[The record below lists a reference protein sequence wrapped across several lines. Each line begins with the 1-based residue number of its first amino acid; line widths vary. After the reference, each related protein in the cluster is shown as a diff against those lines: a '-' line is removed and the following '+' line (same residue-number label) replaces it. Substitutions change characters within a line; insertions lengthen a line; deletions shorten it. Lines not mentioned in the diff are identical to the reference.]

1 MMIQPQSSLSTQ
13 ARKSQPMPSQPRQ
26 PVSLLSRRQWLARH
40 ATGFGQVAL
49 AGMLAGSSPASSVA
63 NAALQP
69 ASHFKPRARHVIFLF
84 MDGGMSQVDTFDPKP
99 RLAKDAGKPFPMR
112 IDATQF
118 DQIGNILPSLWPFQ
132 PRGES
137 GLPISDLFPHLA
149 RCADDLCVIRSLTSE
164 FPEHA
169 QACYF
174 VHTGSGAQG
183 RPSAGAWASYGL
195 GTDNENLPGF
205 VVLNGG
211 MIPLG
216 GIGCYASGF
225 LPAEHTGAFFHIGG
239 QGPVVENITPAQ
251 SADDQKRTLA
261 FIRQA
266 DSHFISTLGPGAGAV
281 ESAVRTMELAANMQR
296 AVPEVADISG
306 ESAATRKLYG
316 VDSPDAFQ
324 ARYAKEA
331 LIARRLVERGVRFVE
346 LTMVNGLR
354 FVSPWDSHGNLT
366 EEHGRCARSV
376 DQPIAALIH
385 DLKARGL
392 WDETLLVCTSEFGRT
407 PFAQGTN
414 GRDHNPQG
422 FSCWLAGGAVKG
434 GMAYGATDEF
444 GYRAVTDVVTMHD
457 LHATIL
463 HIMGIDHTRLTYR
476 FGGRDYRLTDVF
488 GNVVKPILS

>member
-1 MMIQPQSSLSTQ
+1 MFRDIRHNAAESMQQGYD
-13 ARKSQPMPSQPRQ
+13 PR
-26 PVSLLSRRQWLARH
+26 LISRRRWLGRH
-40 ATGFGQVAL
+40 ATGFGMTAL
-49 AGMLAGSSPASSVA
+49 AGLLTQRPGFAGGSAIGAEAPHA
-63 NAALQP
+63 P
-69 ASHFKPRARHVIFLF
+69 HFRPRAKHVIFLF

-99 RLAKDAGKPFPMR
+99 RLVTDAGKPFPMK

-118 DQIGNILPSLWPFQ
+118 DQIGTILPSIWPIR
-132 PRGES
+132 PRGQS

-149 RCADDLCVIRSLTSE
+149 RHADDLCVIRSLTSE

-183 RPSAGAWASYGL
+183 RPSVGAWASYGL
-195 GTDNENLPGF
+195 GTENEDLPGF

-216 GIGCYASGF
+216 GVGCYASGF
-225 LPAEHTGAFFHIGG
+225 LPAEHTGAFFHVGAE
-239 QGPVVENITPAQ
+239 GPIVENIVPGTSPQ
-251 SADDQKRTLA
+251 RQRMTLDFVKSADEA
-261 FIRQA
+261 FR
-266 DSHFISTLGPGAGAV
+266 DRLGSEGRAV
-281 ESAVRTMELAANMQR
+281 ESAARTMELAAAMQT
-296 AVPEVADISG
+296 AVPDVADLSR
-306 ESAATRKLYG
+306 ESPATKALYG
-316 VDSPDAFQ
+316 VDSADPFL

-331 LIARRLVERGVRFVE
+331 LIARRLIERGVRFVE
-346 LTMVNGLR
+346 LTMVHGLR
-354 FVSPWDSHGNLT
+354 FVSPWDSHGNLR
-366 EEHGRCARSV
+366 EEHGKCARTV

-392 WDETLLVCTSEFGRT
+392 WDETLLVCAGEFGRT
-407 PFAQGTN
+407 PFAQGKD

-434 GMAYGATDEF
+434 GTTYGATDEF
-444 GYRAVTDVVTMHD
+444 GYRAVSDIVTMHD

-463 HIMGIDHTRLTYR
+463 HIMGVDHTRLTYR

-488 GNVVKPILS
+488 GNVVDSILA

>member
-1 MMIQPQSSLSTQ
+1 MQN
-13 ARKSQPMPSQPRQ
+13 PSIPYHH
-26 PVSLLSRRQWLARH
+26 LLSRRQWLARH
-40 ATGFGQVAL
+40 ATGFGQLAMAGLLASPACGGKASAETLGAL
-49 AGMLAGSSPASSVA
+49 AEP
-63 NAALQP
+63 
-69 ASHFKPRARHVIFLF
+69 HFKPRAKHVIFLF

-99 RLAKDAGKPFPMR
+99 RLATDAGKPFPMR

-118 DQIGNILPSLWPFQ
+118 DQIGKILPSLWPFK
-132 PRGES
+132 PRGQS
-137 GLPISDLFPHLA
+137 GLPISDLFPHIA
-149 RCADDLCVIRSLTSE
+149 RHADDLCVIRSLTSE

-174 VHTGSGAQG
+174 VHTGSGVQG
-183 RPSAGAWASYGL
+183 RPSVGAWASYGL
-195 GTDNENLPGF
+195 GTENSNLPGF

-216 GIGCYASGF
+216 GVGCYASGF
-225 LPAEHTGAFFHIGG
+225 LPAEHTGAFFHVGG
-239 QGPVVENITPAQ
+239 QGPIVENITPAHSSAKQ
-251 SADDQKRTLA
+251 RMSLDFIRSADHEFRH
-261 FIRQA
+261 R
-266 DSHFISTLGPGAGAV
+266 LGDEGQAV
-281 ESAVRTMELAANMQR
+281 ESAVRTMELAANMQS
-296 AVPEVADISG
+296 AVPEAADVST
-306 ESAATRKLYG
+306 ESAATKALYG
-316 VDSPDAFQ
+316 VDSADPFM

-331 LIARRLVERGVRFVE
+331 LIARRLIERGVRFVE

-354 FVSPWDSHGNLT
+354 FVSPWDSHGSMR

-385 DLKARGL
+385 DLKSRGL
-392 WDETLLVCTSEFGRT
+392 WQDTLLVCSSEFGRT
-407 PFAQGTN
+407 PFGQGTD

-444 GYRAVTDVVTMHD
+444 GYRAVSDVVTMHD

-463 HIMGIDHTRLTYR
+463 HAMGVDHTRLNYR

-488 GNVVKPILS
+488 GNVVKPILA